1 MEQDEE
7 TAEDSRRSPA
17 ALIDEELT
25 QLGEQPYEE
34 DSSNQQSS
42 IAFFEETLSSIREQ
56 ISNKLYISDQE
67 PATPLEQKPPAYE
80 PTVPTTPQDQDGCW
94 TFSDRSIHAFRA
106 KFKYTEKEYNREAIE
121 QRIHLLNIQHRINE
135 KQMLDLDNITSGLR
149 FIADTCSI
157 EGLITAV
164 RAVVIEDIIP
174 YQYSDEEIFALANA
188 TIAITPVLYGTVS
201 RVHHIPGH
209 WALAAYIYDTNQ
221 LIILDSLDRAPP
233 EHAIAILQDWVSKL
247 NGGIQPQ
254 TFPITA
260 IQQQSDW
267 SCGIFVLEN
276 LCYLISYIINKHTD
290 NQSPWDLSTLPAVPQ
305 ALQNKQ
311 TVEVTVFSRW
321 DTLISTVLRKEP
333 ITAVQLTEP
342 FSPPAVSTAPQ
353 GNPDPASGPLELLLA
368 REWLGRRG
376 CSADAHEHAH
386 EKIIQ
391 EAAQS
396 DEINSSC
403 SSLADITNTIGGPT
417 AGHNDQIPD
426 TLDPKQDLMYPSIR
440 RRELD
445 TPAKTIQLSQHLQPI
460 FEGRCT
466 APTPPQ
472 RLCMHTHHSISPGNG
487 DNIITT
493 YDIDSIC
500 AFPRS
505 LAVAKHGIKWH
516 SAVTIAY
523 SQTEDLHLSLP
534 LPAEGSSEPVMRP
547 MHEIPNYCFGEIL
560 TLPST
565 YIWLFFPA
573 LARESRDPAKRTAIP
588 REIFEELTDNILLPA
603 IQEATSASTDQ
614 YYPPSY
620 EAIMADARARREQLQ
635 TDQTGS
641 PKQPGNHQEDGEGEP
656 DIYQGIESG
665 RGNRNLSYQIQGQYW
680 SRYGRLSEHVPRTIQ
695 SSVP

>member
-56 ISNKLYISDQE
+56 ISNKLIYQTRSRQHLSSRNR
-67 PATPLEQKPPAYE
+67 PHTNRQYQQPPRYQPNQPDPGPDNTAS
-80 PTVPTTPQDQDGCW
+80 QDQDGCW

-188 TIAITPVLYGTVS
+188 TIAITP
-201 RVHHIPGH
+201 
-209 WALAAYIYDTNQ
+209 
-221 LIILDSLDRAPP
+221 
-233 EHAIAILQDWVSKL
+233 DWVSKL

-368 REWLGRRG
+368 REWLRPPR
-376 CSADAHEHAH
+376 
-386 EKIIQ
+386 
-391 EAAQS
+391 
-396 DEINSSC
+396 
-403 SSLADITNTIGGPT
+403 L
-417 AGHNDQIPD
+417 
-426 TLDPKQDLMYPSIR
+426 LR
-440 RRELD
+440 RR
-445 TPAKTIQLSQHLQPI
+445 
-460 FEGRCT
+460 
-466 APTPPQ
+466 
-472 RLCMHTHHSISPGNG
+472 
-487 DNIITT
+487 
-493 YDIDSIC
+493 
-500 AFPRS
+500 
-505 LAVAKHGIKWH
+505 
-516 SAVTIAY
+516 
-523 SQTEDLHLSLP
+523 
-534 LPAEGSSEPVMRP
+534 
-547 MHEIPNYCFGEIL
+547 
-560 TLPST
+560 
-565 YIWLFFPA
+565 
-573 LARESRDPAKRTAIP
+573 
-588 REIFEELTDNILLPA
+588 
-603 IQEATSASTDQ
+603 
-614 YYPPSY
+614 
-620 EAIMADARARREQLQ
+620 ARARARKDHPGSSPVRRDQQQLQ
-635 TDQTGS
+635 L
-641 PKQPGNHQEDGEGEP
+641 PGRYHEHD
-656 DIYQGIESG
+656 
-665 RGNRNLSYQIQGQYW
+665 RGANR
-680 SRYGRLSEHVPRTIQ
+680 RP
-695 SSVP
+695 